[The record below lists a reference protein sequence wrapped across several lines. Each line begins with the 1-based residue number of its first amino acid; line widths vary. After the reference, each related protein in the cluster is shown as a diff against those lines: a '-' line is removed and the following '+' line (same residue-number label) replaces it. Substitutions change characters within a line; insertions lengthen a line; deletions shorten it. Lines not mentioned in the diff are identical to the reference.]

1 MVQTA
6 LFERIGT
13 MKKVLVLI
21 AIAFAIAAGATAF
34 TIVNPNQAF
43 ACDDDHRGS

>member
-1 MVQTA
+1 
-6 LFERIGT
+6 
-13 MKKVLVLI
+13 MKKILVLI

-34 TIVNPNQAF
+34 TIVDLDQAF

>member
-1 MVQTA
+1 
-6 LFERIGT
+6 

-21 AIAFAIAAGATAF
+21 AIAFAIAAGASAF

-43 ACDDDHRGS
+43 ACDDDHQGS

>member
-1 MVQTA
+1 
-6 LFERIGT
+6 
-13 MKKVLVLI
+13 MKKILALI

-34 TIVNPNQAF
+34 TIINLDQAF

>member
-1 MVQTA
+1 
-6 LFERIGT
+6 
-13 MKKVLVLI
+13 MKKILALI

-34 TIVNPNQAF
+34 TIVNLDQAF

>member
-1 MVQTA
+1 
-6 LFERIGT
+6 

-21 AIAFAIAAGATAF
+21 AIVFAIAAGATAF

-43 ACDDDHRGS
+43 ACDDDHQGS